1 MANLFPQLHSDVVTQ
16 RQPCADTEAGREES
30 RDLLLKLEEAVGFQ
44 DRGVEPTSQAFEG
57 K

>member
-1 MANLFPQLHSDVVTQ
+1 MANLFSQLHSDVVTQ
-16 RQPCADTEAGREES
+16 RQPCGDTVAGSEES
-30 RDLLLKLEEAVGFQ
+30 RNLLLKPEEAAGFQ

>member
-16 RQPCADTEAGREES
+16 RQPCGDTVAGSEES
-30 RDLLLKLEEAVGFQ
+30 RNLLLKPEEAAGFQ